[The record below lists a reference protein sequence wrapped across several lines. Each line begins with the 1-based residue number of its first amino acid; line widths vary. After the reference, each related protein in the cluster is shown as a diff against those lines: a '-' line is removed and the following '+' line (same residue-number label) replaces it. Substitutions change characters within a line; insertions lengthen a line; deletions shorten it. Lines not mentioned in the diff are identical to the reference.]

1 MNLVKFTS
9 KNTTVRL
16 TSGVCNVSIEKF
28 KHIQLSFLVLL
39 TLKIYLSEPSHCY
52 HIKQIKQRIMWK
64 ASWLTDL
71 HCNLKQRLPL
81 SASHQELSGIHKNPM
96 NIIND
101 GKPAK
106 PSIYLKEKIHNNKLS
121 ATFMIK
127 LKIWVKVKRIKIYN
141 QHNIF
146 QWTRLESAKVN

>member
-1 MNLVKFTS
+1 
-9 KNTTVRL
+9 
-16 TSGVCNVSIEKF
+16 
-28 KHIQLSFLVLL
+28 
-39 TLKIYLSEPSHCY
+39 
-52 HIKQIKQRIMWK
+52 
-64 ASWLTDL
+64 
-71 HCNLKQRLPL
+71 
-81 SASHQELSGIHKNPM
+81 M

>member
-1 MNLVKFTS
+1 
-9 KNTTVRL
+9 
-16 TSGVCNVSIEKF
+16 
-28 KHIQLSFLVLL
+28 
-39 TLKIYLSEPSHCY
+39 
-52 HIKQIKQRIMWK
+52 MWK

-71 HCNLKQRLPL
+71 HCKQRLPL
-81 SASHQELSGIHKNPM
+81 SASHQGLSGIHKNPM

-106 PSIYLKEKIHNNKLS
+106 PSIYLKEKSQIFHNKELS

-127 LKIWVKVKRIKIYN
+127 LKIWVIKRIKNYN

-146 QWTRLESAKVN
+146 QWTRLEFAKVN